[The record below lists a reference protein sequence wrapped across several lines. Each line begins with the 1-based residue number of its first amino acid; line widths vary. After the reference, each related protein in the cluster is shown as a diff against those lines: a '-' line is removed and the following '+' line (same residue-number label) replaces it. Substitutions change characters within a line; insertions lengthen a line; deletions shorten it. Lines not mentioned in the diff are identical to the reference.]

1 MPRRNAHSYTY
12 VTCTY
17 SCPDPTILSPFKYNS
32 IRGVAE
38 ADLFSM
44 FKFPDSNRVHFQC
57 DIVVCQ
63 GPCQQPE
70 CDETLP
76 EAPRRQSS
84 FRDPRIDPTAV
95 ATEGVDSRGAAGNEE
110 GALMASYSVF
120 VLEPGEKIGRVFFSA
135 NQGVSILNL
144 GFFSMRLLKALLT
157 LVKLTKFLFSL

>member
-1 MPRRNAHSYTY
+1 MYLTR
-12 VTCTY
+12 
-17 SCPDPTILSPFKYNS
+17 SCPDPSILSPFKYNS

-63 GPCQQPE
+63 GPCAQPE

-76 EAPRRQSS
+76 EVPRSQSS
-84 FRDPRIDPTAV
+84 FRDPRIDPTA
-95 ATEGVDSRGAAGNEE
+95 ALAAEGGASGGPGNEE

-120 VLEPGEKIGRVFFSA
+120 VLEPGEKIGRH
-135 NQGVSILNL
+135 LHYD
-144 GFFSMRLLKALLT
+144 
-157 LVKLTKFLFSL
+157 

>member
-1 MPRRNAHSYTY
+1 MYLTR
-12 VTCTY
+12 
-17 SCPDPTILSPFKYNS
+17 SCPDPSILSPFKYNS

-63 GPCQQPE
+63 GPCEQPE

-76 EAPRRQSS
+76 EAAPRRRQSS
-84 FRDPRIDPTAV
+84 FRDPRIDPTA
-95 ATEGVDSRGAAGNEE
+95 AEEEGGASRGGTGNEEE

-120 VLEPGEKIGRVFFSA
+120 VLEPGEKVGKYDEA
-135 NQGVSILNL
+135 NTIHQ
-144 GFFSMRLLKALLT
+144 
-157 LVKLTKFLFSL
+157 

>member
-1 MPRRNAHSYTY
+1 MCIQY
-12 VTCTY
+12 VLNC
-17 SCPDPTILSPFKYNS
+17 SCPDPTILSPFDYNS

-63 GPCQQPE
+63 GPCEQPE

-84 FRDPRIDPTAV
+84 FRDPRIDLTAV
-95 ATEGVDSRGAAGNEE
+95 ASEEGGGGASSRGNEE

-120 VLEPGEKIGRVFFSA
+120 VLEPGEKIGRQTLPHPRPSTASPSRYTFQTLSVLFCDRPSCF
-135 NQGVSILNL
+135 NFNL
-144 GFFSMRLLKALLT
+144 RFDF
-157 LVKLTKFLFSL
+157 

>member
-1 MPRRNAHSYTY
+1 MLNLKFYLTH
-12 VTCTY
+12 

-63 GPCQQPE
+63 GPCEQPE

-95 ATEGVDSRGAAGNEE
+95 ASEEEGGASSRGNEE

-120 VLEPGEKIGRVFFSA
+120 VLEPGEKIGRQTQLPPRPSTA
-135 NQGVSILNL
+135 SRNTNH
-144 GFFSMRLLKALLT
+144 K
-157 LVKLTKFLFSL
+157 